1 MLNYRVLDYPLG
13 AVPALNWLLYGYG
26 IPAAAFFIAARWF
39 RRAADDLL
47 VQVLEAGALV
57 FAVLLV
63 SLEIRSLVAGRLDS
77 WRYGLLE
84 QSLQWIAWLAAS
96 YGLMLANRR
105 HDRPVLR
112 WGWQMLATL
121 ATLQVVLL
129 QLIARNPLWTR
140 TEIGEMLLLDLLLLA
155 YVVPAVFAFLFARRL
170 PEVAHRGLAVAAAVL
185 GLLLVFAYL
194 TLEVRH
200 AFHGAI
206 LRGGPTTDAEWY
218 SYSVVWLV
226 YAGSLLALG
235 FLRRNAQLRHAALA
249 IVALTVV
256 KVFVW
261 DMAELTGLYRAAS
274 FLGLGLSLV
283 GIGYF
288 YQRFVLPSPGP
299 GEADRRRARVLRP
312 SRRSPRSIKHCRVHS
327 ICPGRNGRSGLRD
340 HDRGR
345 RCRPRAGRSATG
357 STLGGRVWQH
367 ERRHGQQDTNP
378 RSATLR
384 TGTGD
389 AGHPQARGRV
399 ASSGRLAALAVWL
412 ARSRRG

>member
-1 MLNYRVLDYPLG
+1 
-13 AVPALNWLLYGYG
+13 
-26 IPAAAFFIAARWF
+26 
-39 RRAADDLL
+39 
-47 VQVLEAGALV
+47 
-57 FAVLLV
+57 
-63 SLEIRSLVAGRLDS
+63 
-77 WRYGLLE
+77 
-84 QSLQWIAWLAAS
+84 
-96 YGLMLANRR
+96 MLANRR

-112 WGWQMLATL
+112 WGWQILATL

-129 QLIARNPLWTR
+129 QLIVRNPLWSR

-170 PEVAHRGLAVAAAVL
+170 PEVAHRGLAMAAAVL
-185 GLLLVFAYL
+185 GLVLVFAYL

-235 FLRRNAQLRHAALA
+235 FLRRDARLRHAALA

-283 GIGYF
+283 GIGYL
-288 YQRFVLPSPGP
+288 YQRFVLPPPGP
-299 GEADRRRARVLRP
+299 GEADQK
-312 SRRSPRSIKHCRVHS
+312 RSSTIPAQSPFNQTLPRSQH
-327 ICPGRNGRSGLRD
+327 CPGRNGRSGVRD

-412 ARSRRG
+412 AGSRRGRRG